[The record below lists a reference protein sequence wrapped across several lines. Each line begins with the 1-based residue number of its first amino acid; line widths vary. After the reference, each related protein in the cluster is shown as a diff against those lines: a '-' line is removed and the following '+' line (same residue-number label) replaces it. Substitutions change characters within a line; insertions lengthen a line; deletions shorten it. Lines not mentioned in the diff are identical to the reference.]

1 MNTSCTPTYAP
12 CLLTICSLLLSSR
25 TVNLALA
32 HFFFCSSFSI
42 TTARATLVLRLWSD
56 LVNGLLWKTRSA
68 GQLSF
73 GAYKHNI
80 QRQRFFEFILHNL
93 YQEDTIFETR
103 HFGTKFLIYGSL
115 NCFNFICKTI
125 TCVQLAHYK

>member
-73 GAYKHNI
+73 GANKHNI